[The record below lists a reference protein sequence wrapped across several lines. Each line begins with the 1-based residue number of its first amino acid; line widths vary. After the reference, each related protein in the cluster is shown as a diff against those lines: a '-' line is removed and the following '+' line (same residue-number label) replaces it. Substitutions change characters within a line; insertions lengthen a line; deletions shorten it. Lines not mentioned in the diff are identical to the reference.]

1 MSAKI
6 TWLFIFLVPYWGFC
20 IYWGARGARASR
32 TASDFFVAGRGL
44 PVWVFI
50 MAATATSFGG
60 WTFLGQAGLVFRDG
74 FQFVFA
80 ALCAITIPL
89 AGVVFL
95 KRQWMLGKRFGYLT
109 PGEMLADYYQGEI
122 IRFLV
127 IVIALVF
134 AIPFM
139 GLLLGATGFLFTM
152 VTDGWISRDL
162 AVWLMAIV
170 FLIYVTSGGIRAAAN
185 SDTLQGLLLAAGII
199 IVGLIALNLVGG
211 FEAFNLGM
219 AKIAGSSITTWDST
233 RGYGGGDYNAGFAIP
248 GVVQWTAGLG
258 RETPAGGLWTGVMC
272 LSFMFA
278 FMGIQS
284 GPAFSMWAFASK
296 SPRAFAPQQV
306 WASSL
311 VIGLILV
318 FFVTFQG
325 MGAHLLGA
333 NPAVN
338 DAGLASAQIMPALT
352 GQRHGG
358 LVPSYINTVS
368 AAAPWLVGFLAVCG
382 LAAIQSTGAAYMS
395 TAGAMLARD
404 VYRRHI
410 NSSASHE
417 NQILFGRLSMLAI
430 MVLALLMATYA
441 RDALMVFGGLALA
454 LGFQLWPS
462 LLGALWFPWITRQ
475 GATYGLAA
483 GMIAVVLTESIG
495 QKLTGDSMPWGPW
508 PWTIHSAGWGIFVN
522 LCICIIASAMSQ
534 NESSRAR
541 RMKFHTFLREH
552 AGNPAAGQ
560 WRKTVAWIVTII
572 WFFFAIGPGIVIGN
586 YIFGAPEAGY
596 ENWDFNMPS
605 LWAWVIIWWGLGVV
619 MMWFLAYKM
628 ELSTEPSKPIVALS
642 DDFQD

>member
-20 IYWGARGARASR
+20 IYWGAKGARAAG

-44 PVWVFI
+44 PVWVFV

-60 WTFLGQAGLVFRDG
+60 WTFLGQPGLVFRDG

-80 ALCAITIPL
+80 ALSAIAIPL

-95 KRQWMLGKRFGYLT
+95 KRQWMLGKRFGYVT
-109 PGEMLADYYQGEI
+109 PGEMLADYYRGEI

-127 IVIALVF
+127 VVIALVF
-134 AIPFM
+134 AVPFM
-139 GLLLGATGFLFTM
+139 SLLLGASGFLFSA

-170 FLIYVTSGGIRAAAN
+170 LLIYVTSGGLRAVAN
-185 SDTLQGLLLAAGII
+185 ADTLQGLLLAAGIV
-199 IVGLIALNLVGG
+199 IVGLIALDLAGG
-211 FEAFNLGM
+211 FEAFNRGM
-219 AKIAGSSITTWDST
+219 AKIAGSSISTWSST
-233 RGYGGGDYNAGFAIP
+233 RGYGGGDYSAGFAIP

-258 RETPAGGLWTGVMC
+258 REAPIGGLWTGVMC

-278 FMGIQS
+278 FMGIQA
-284 GPAFSMWAFASK
+284 GPAFSMWAFASR

-311 VIGLILV
+311 AIGLVLV
-318 FFVTFQG
+318 FFVTLQG

-338 DAGLASAQIMPALT
+338 DAGLATARVLPALT
-352 GQRHGG
+352 GQGHGG
-358 LVPSYINTVS
+358 LVPYYINTVS
-368 AAAPWLVGFLAVCG
+368 TTAPWLVGFLAVCG
-382 LAAIQSTGAAYMS
+382 LAAMQSTGAAYMS

-404 VYRRHI
+404 IYRRHI
-410 NSSASHE
+410 NPRATHKS
-417 NQILFGRLSMLAI
+417 QILFGRLSMLAI

-483 GMIAVVLTESIG
+483 GMIAVVLTETIG
-495 QKLTGDSMPWGPW
+495 QKLTGNSMPWGAW
-508 PWTIHSAGWGIFVN
+508 PWTIHSAGWGMAAN
-522 LCICIIASAMSQ
+522 LCICVIASTMSRNQ
-534 NESSRAR
+534 AERDR
-541 RMKFHTFLREH
+541 RMKFHIFLREH
-552 AGNPAAGQ
+552 AGNSAARQ
-560 WRKTVAWIVTII
+560 WRRTIAWIVAIVWI
-572 WFFFAIGPGIVIGN
+572 FFAIGPGIVIGN
-586 YIFGAPEAGY
+586 YIFGAPDTGY
-596 ENWDFNMPS
+596 DNWDFGMPS

-628 ELSTEPSKPIVALS
+628 ELSTEPSKPITALG
-642 DDFQD
+642 DDSRT